1 MCTLH
6 DLAWRSSF
14 RFCRLFGQNSAKIDW
29 ILKLLLERQDEDT
42 SKRIAVLLKKE
53 QVKLVFSDSWHN
65 DRIWKSPPEF
75 LDLSSHP
82 QWYVR
87 SALTVYS
94 HFYFISFYWFEKL
107 HKINVLL
114 SHIIH
119 KQKDKLYHTF
129 SDAHFLS
136 IYFSSTIK
144 SGIASNNANTTV
156 QQQPRIVYQ
165 PILDYFLSIRL

>member
-6 DLAWRSSF
+6 DLAWRSSL

-29 ILKLLLERQDEDT
+29 VLKLLLERQDEDT

-94 HFYFISFYWFEKL
+94 NFYFISFYWFEKL

-119 KQKDKLYHTF
+119 KQKRQAISYIFRRALPSHLLLFY
-129 SDAHFLS
+129 
-136 IYFSSTIK
+136 Y
-144 SGIASNNANTTV
+144 
-156 QQQPRIVYQ
+156 
-165 PILDYFLSIRL
+165 